1 MCWIKMLSQTHQ
13 FFKIIFLEYVLLLLH
28 FILAQIS
35 NIVTTQLLIEEQKLI
50 NINTCVEV
58 INICV
63 SSSYNNPAISGLVDS
78 STLCIDTSSL

>member
-13 FFKIIFLEYVLLLLH
+13 FFKIIFLEYVLLH

-58 INICV
+58 INITV
-63 SSSYNNPAISGLVDS
+63 SSSYNNPAISDW
-78 STLCIDTSSL
+78 